1 MVFIAPPADS
11 TPQPGLLALSRAA
24 FHGGIGGKCPG
35 NRSLG
40 APNKNN
46 IKNDK
51 NMSAFLATLGEGV
64 LADWPMVRTKH
75 FTACMRIPSHCYTKQ
90 QDSHL
95 RAVLSGSFKV
105 RLGAHGRFH
114 PASGQVHVV
123 PTAAWDLNCLPSA
136 CCWRI
141 FPTLSCACL
150 SFQAVCRNP
159 ATSGMIPWQDYAVK
173 SPLSDG
179 ILTCFQLRFISAFLY
194 PFSGR

>member
-40 APNKNN
+40 APNINN
-46 IKNDK
+46 IKNDIPF
-51 NMSAFLATLGEGV
+51 SPLLAKVSSRIG
-64 LADWPMVRTKH
+64 PMVRTKH
-75 FTACMRIPSHCYTKQ
+75 FTACVRKPSHCYTKQ

-114 PASGQVHVV
+114 PASG
-123 PTAAWDLNCLPSA
+123 PGPRFPDGCLE
-136 CCWRI
+136 
-141 FPTLSCACL
+141 FKLSTVGVL
-150 SFQAVCRNP
+150 VGGF
-159 ATSGMIPWQDYAVK
+159 
-173 SPLSDG
+173 
-179 ILTCFQLRFISAFLY
+179 FQLSRALARLPELCGQKSFK
-194 PFSGR
+194 